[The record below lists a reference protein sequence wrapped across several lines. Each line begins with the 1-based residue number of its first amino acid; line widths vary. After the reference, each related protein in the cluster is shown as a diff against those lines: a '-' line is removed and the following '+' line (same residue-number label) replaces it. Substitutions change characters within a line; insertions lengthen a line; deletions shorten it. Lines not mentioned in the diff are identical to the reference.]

1 MLLSDISSRS
11 NCCTR
16 SYTETN
22 NGLTIFSG
30 MAVRTTDHRARSF
43 LGEDDE

>member
-22 NGLTIFSG
+22 NGLTIYSI
-30 MAVRTTDHRARSF
+30 MAAKSTSHRARSF
-43 LGEDDE
+43 LG